1 MNLLASDNSESPMNA
16 RPPPTVDG
24 HTSLEAGTPPTKEAY
39 VSSYSV
45 PWYHQKKWR
54 ILMLLG
60 GIILIGAIA
69 GGIAGGIL
77 ASKNNKSDTPTS
89 TTSSAANIP
98 TENASPSGALPPGSS
113 QPPVGSASG
122 AETVPTVTGG
132 PPSGLGSTPTPTPLP
147 TSTIDS
153 ANSGLAVAPVV
164 NSESD

>member
-24 HTSLEAGTPPTKEAY
+24 HTSLEAGTPPTKEGY

-77 ASKNNKSDTPTS
+77 ASKNNKSDTSTP
-89 TTSSAANIP
+89 TTSANIP
-98 TENASPSGALPPGSS
+98 TQNANPSGALPPGSS

-122 AETVPTVTGG
+122 AETVPNVTSE
-132 PPSGLGSTPTPTPLP
+132 PPSVPGSTSTPLP
-147 TSTIDS
+147 TSSFGS
-153 ANSGLAVAPVV
+153 ANSGLVVAPVV
-164 NSESD
+164 DWSD

>member
-16 RPPPTVDG
+16 RPQPTVDG
-24 HTSLEAGTPPTKEAY
+24 HTSLEAGTPPTKEGY

-45 PWYHQKKWR
+45 PWYHKKKWR

-60 GIILIGAIA
+60 GILLIGAIA

-77 ASKNNKSDTPTS
+77 ASKNKNELVTS
-89 TTSSAANIP
+89 TSETPSTVNIP
-98 TENASPSGALPPGSS
+98 TVNASPTGALPPGSS

-132 PPSGLGSTPTPTPLP
+132 SGSLDPTPSPTPNFG
-147 TSTIDS
+147 S
-153 ANSGLAVAPVV
+153 ADPGLAVAPVV
-164 NSESD
+164 AWSD